1 MYILRKTF
9 LYNKV
14 SMKRS
19 QAYITVIS
27 MYCWHQS
34 MMCASEIHVVI
45 INRRDFKQ
53 GCNAIT
59 ALRHVEITLR
69 YRCTHTLVSSS
80 GCPSSSKVA
89 LIHVCTS
96 AMGLLYDLISAIVLW
111 FNVITWN
118 GGEKHV
124 SG

>member
-1 MYILRKTF
+1 
-9 LYNKV
+9 V
-14 SMKRS
+14 
-19 QAYITVIS
+19 V
-27 MYCWHQS
+27 
-34 MMCASEIHVVI
+34 CASEIHVVI
-45 INRRDFKQ
+45 INRRDFKK
-53 GCNAIT
+53 GCNAVLNVLPIT
-59 ALRHVEITLR
+59 TLRHIEITLR

-124 SG
+124 SVKLVSLTILGSLL